1 MASFDPASF
10 TRSRIAFLGILLCS
24 NAGSAFALDTKLI
37 ESGLDSPIFLTA
49 PDGDSRLFVAE
60 RGGII
65 KVRTGGV
72 WSEFLNISGDV
83 DKSGER
89 GLLGLAFD
97 PNFKTNGLFY
107 VDYIDKTTLD
117 TKIVRFNANALSLGG
132 TVLLTVPQP
141 PDPHISGV
149 IVDNH
154 KAGWIGFRP
163 GDPNNLY
170 IATGDGGNANDS
182 RPIAGFDNNAQNTNQ
197 LLGKILRI
205 DVHPTA
211 PGVLYSTAGNPFA
224 SGGGKPE
231 VFDYGLRNP
240 FRNSFD
246 RANGN
251 LIIADVG
258 QGAREELDFESMSS
272 PGGNNYGWRL
282 REGKIETPTS
292 GIGGPL
298 PQGAIDPVYDY
309 QHGSG
314 TFEGIAVIGG
324 YVYRGSLLKDT
335 NGTYFFGD
343 LSGKVWSM
351 ETDADGKLLIGTL
364 RDRTAE
370 LHLSKF
376 SLDSFGED
384 GFGNLYIID
393 GSGEVFQI
401 VPEPRTYAFMLAA
414 LAMLA
419 WIVRRRRT
427 IAVGITCG
435 ARLT

>member
-1 MASFDPASF
+1 MSSFVPTTFA
-10 TRSRIAFLGILLCS
+10 RPRNILLGILLYS
-24 NAGSAFALDTKLI
+24 GVSSAFALDTKLI
-37 ESGLDSPIFLTA
+37 ESGLSAPVFLTG
-49 PDGDSRLFVAE
+49 PDGDSRLFVLEQA
-60 RGGII
+60 GVI
-65 KVRTGGV
+65 KVRDNGV
-72 WSEFLNISGDV
+72 WSEFLNISDRV
-83 DKSGER
+83 DASGER

-97 PNFKTNGLFY
+97 PNFKNNGLFY

-117 TKIVRFNANALSLGG
+117 TKIVRYNANALNAGG

-141 PDPHISGV
+141 PPTPGV
-149 IVDNH
+149 SVTNH

-182 RPIAGFDNNAQNTNQ
+182 RPIPGFDNNAQNTGQ

-205 DVHPTA
+205 DVHPTT

-224 SGGGKPE
+224 SGGGAPE

-246 RANGN
+246 RTKGN

-258 QGAREELDFESMSS
+258 QGAREEIDFESMSS
-272 PGGNNYGWRL
+272 PGGKNYGWRI
-282 REGKIETPTS
+282 REGDIATP
-292 GIGGPL
+292 GITPPDPNDPNNL
-298 PQGAIDPVYDY
+298 PPTISPTNPVYAY
-309 QHGSG
+309 PHGGG

-370 LHLSKF
+370 LHLSNF
-376 SLDSFGED
+376 SLNSFGED
-384 GFGNLYIID
+384 GFGNLYILA
-393 GSGEVFQI
+393 GSGQVFQI

-427 IAVGITCG
+427 
-435 ARLT
+435 R